1 ADRLWLVANGT
12 VKPYEGDLDQYRAQV
27 LGGAGADRMS
37 GKERRAAAAAV
48 PKKPSLGTINK
59 KIAALEAQ
67 VQKLEEEIAKLDA
80 QLADVSLHQRDP
92 KKASALG
99 EQRAQA
105 SDALAKA
112 EAEWLALSSE
122 REAMGA

>member
-1 ADRLWLVANGT
+1 
-12 VKPYEGDLDQYRAQV
+12 VKPYEGDLDQYRRDV

-37 GKERRAAAAAV
+37 GKERRAANNNGG
-48 PKKPSLGTINK
+48 KKPSLGNINK
-59 KIAALEAQ
+59 KITALEAQ
-67 VQKLEEEIAKLDA
+67 VQKLEEEIAKIDA

-92 KKASALG
+92 KKGSTLG
-99 EQRAQA
+99 EQRAKA

-112 EAEWLALSSE
+112 EADWLELSSE